1 MGIIMNTEF
10 HYKNK
15 KNEDISLTLDN
26 DRITK
31 IKNYY
36 NGMKD
41 MFNDNDINN
50 HMVKDI
56 SIHTNLTD
64 KIKRGSIEKEQFQE
78 LTNSIR
84 ESIWHD
90 KTESKSKRT
99 TRTKRTKRK
108 NTTSGGKKKKKKKK
122 NSGGKKKKKKKKKS

>member
-64 KIKRGSIEKEQFQE
+64 KIKSGSIEKEQFQE

-99 TRTKRTKRK
+99 KR
-108 NTTSGGKKKKKKKK
+108 KKKKKKKP
-122 NSGGKKKKKKKKKS
+122 GGKKKKKKKKKS